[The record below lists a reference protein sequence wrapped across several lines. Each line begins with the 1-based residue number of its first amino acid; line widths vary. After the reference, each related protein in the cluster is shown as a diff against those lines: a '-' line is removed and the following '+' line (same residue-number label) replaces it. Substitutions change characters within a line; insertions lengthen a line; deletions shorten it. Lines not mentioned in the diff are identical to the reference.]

1 MAIPS
6 VSCSHL
12 KSNHH
17 SLTKIV
23 EITYVMKY
31 AACKSVEDWVI
42 RQTAVYQKYNIET
55 NQSTWI
61 FLNPTTDCAFQ
72 KRLATLLQNP
82 TQVLAFHRQPLL
94 VHNVLF
100 GTFFPLW
107 RDYLAYYERKV
118 LTIVCC
124 IPQIEP

>member
-1 MAIPS
+1 
-6 VSCSHL
+6 
-12 KSNHH
+12 
-17 SLTKIV
+17 
-23 EITYVMKY
+23 MKY

-72 KRLATLLQNP
+72 KRLATLLRNP
-82 TQVLAFHRQPLL
+82 TQVLAFRRQPLL

-124 IPQIEP
+124 IPQDSRLNPRLILAGQHKHGSAPRRGAASKP